1 MTLKKPIVFETTF
14 AIYTATEIIGEG
26 GSGCIYKSS
35 DESGNTWAVK
45 HLASEK
51 ATQEKV
57 KRFKNELQFCLKN
70 QHRNIVTVID
80 HGILKDTQKTSPF
93 YVMPLYKG
101 SLRDLLN
108 SGIPPSKA
116 LSYFAQ
122 LLDGIEAAHLQ
133 KVVHRDLKPENVLY
147 NSGTGILSI
156 ADFGIARFEEDELF
170 TAVETKDDTRLANF
184 QYAAPEQRGRG
195 LPVDYHADIYALG
208 LILNEMFT
216 GEVPYGTGYK
226 TISSL
231 ASDYEYLDKLVS
243 DMLRQSPG
251 DRPSSIEEVKN
262 QLISHQNEFVTYQRI
277 TELKEAVVP
286 VTDIDDPLV
295 IDPPRLA
302 RIDWDQGVLTL
313 ILHRPVNAGW
323 KWALHNMGSHS
334 SLMGKGPERFSVS
347 EDKVT
352 IDAQEREVQEV
363 INYFK
368 SWLPQVNRVYEER
381 IRRYKQDADE
391 KQRQELH
398 RLLEEQQ
405 ARQRVLKNTKL

>member
-1 MTLKKPIVFETTF
+1 
-14 AIYTATEIIGEG
+14 
-26 GSGCIYKSS
+26 
-35 DESGNTWAVK
+35 
-45 HLASEK
+45 
-51 ATQEKV
+51 
-57 KRFKNELQFCLKN
+57 
-70 QHRNIVTVID
+70 
-80 HGILKDTQKTSPF
+80 
-93 YVMPLYKG
+93 
-101 SLRDLLN
+101 
-108 SGIPPSKA
+108 
-116 LSYFAQ
+116 
-122 LLDGIEAAHLQ
+122 
-133 KVVHRDLKPENVLY
+133 
-147 NSGTGILSI
+147 
-156 ADFGIARFEEDELF
+156 
-170 TAVETKDDTRLANF
+170 
-184 QYAAPEQRGRG
+184 
-195 LPVDYHADIYALG
+195 
-208 LILNEMFT
+208 MFT